1 MKKFFTKIVESVK
14 KDWLLWLGYMVF
26 ASTLVHHSIYGNIVD
41 IMDAITKLG
50 LWVCLHIMVRSV
62 REKDTLLAEI
72 TQRWLETQDA
82 LADSATEIADL
93 SAKYST
99 LLHDFKK
106 AQVRI
111 FKMKKAEKQC
121 QEYKHSKK

>member
-14 KDWLLWLGYMVF
+14 KDWLLWLGYVVF
-26 ASTLVHHSIYGNIVD
+26 ISGLTRYSIHGNIVG

-50 LWVCLHIMVRSV
+50 LWIIIHLMRTFI
-62 REKDTLLAEI
+62 REKDALLAEI
-72 TQRWLETQDA
+72 MQRWKETQDA
-82 LADSATEIADL
+82 LAESAVEMCDL

-99 LLHDFKK
+99 LLVDYKK
-106 AQVRI
+106 AQARI